1 MEDRKYNQAVKADA
15 GKLRPTL
22 VPTQIIRDIAIVR
35 EYGNNKY
42 GSSENWKEVE
52 IERYRDA
59 LCRHLLAYL
68 DDPKSV
74 DEESGIEHYKQMAC
88 NMAFLC
94 EMEANRAMV
103 SIEPKRG
110 EWIEADVIDI
120 EDTCIEEIQTLKCS
134 VCGRIQTKPY
144 MYYVDCDNFCPN
156 CGADMREREG
166 E

>member
-74 DEESGIEHYKQMAC
+74 DEESGIEHYKHMAC

-110 EWIEADVIDI
+110 EWIYGEHDVAMCDGYRCDRCGFFVPWDYEHKSIDFI
-120 EDTCIEEIQTLKCS
+120 ND
-134 VCGRIQTKPY
+134 Y
-144 MYYVDCDNFCPN
+144 HFCPH

>member
-1 MEDRKYNQAVKADA
+1 MENREHNQAVKADA

-74 DEESGIEHYKQMAC
+74 DEESGIEHYKHMAC

-94 EMEANRAMV
+94 AMEANEFSTEIV
-103 SIEPKRG
+103 GECETCKHIDTQPYEEPCK
-110 EWIEADVIDI
+110 
-120 EDTCIEEIQTLKCS
+120 TCNHHEGKWNRYEPQT
-134 VCGRIQTKPY
+134 
-144 MYYVDCDNFCPN
+144 
-156 CGADMREREG
+156 ERSE
-166 E
+166 

>member
-74 DEESGIEHYKQMAC
+74 DEESGIEHYKHMAC

-110 EWIEADVIDI
+110 EWELFYESKDGDNVY
-120 EDTCIEEIQTLKCS
+120 KCS
-134 VCGRIQTKPY
+134 CCGLITVIPEGIKLFS
-144 MYYVDCDNFCPN
+144 FCPN
-156 CGADMREREG
+156 CGADMRKESE
-166 E
+166 